1 VAQVVE
7 IRSEAAVVAVRV
19 QLVVTVTVVLVESAS
34 SHLLREQQS
43 IMLAVVA
50 AVDVMLVADKMQH
63 FLEQVVWVVG
73 VLEVLVFQMFLA
85 QSLHLVLLALL
96 V

>member
-1 VAQVVE
+1 
-7 IRSEAAVVAVRV
+7 
-19 QLVVTVTVVLVESAS
+19 
-34 SHLLREQQS
+34 
-43 IMLAVVA
+43 MLAVVA

-73 VLEVLVFQMFLA
+73 VLEVLVVQMVLA